1 MSYQVLSRKWRPQS
15 FSDVVGQNHVTQ
27 TLTNALKLNRIGHG
41 YIFTGPRG
49 VGKTTIA
56 RILAKALNCN
66 SIENINP
73 CNNCRNCKEITD
85 GSNMDV
91 LELDGASNR
100 GIDEIRELRESVK
113 YPPSSSSY
121 RVYIIDEVHMLTKE
135 AFNALLK
142 TLEEPPAHVV
152 FILATTDSHKIPQT
166 ILSRTQRFDFRMLSF
181 KSIVNHLIDILNKE
195 KVDFD
200 DESVNLIALK
210 ADGSMRDSL
219 SLLDQA
225 IAYSGDKL
233 KADIVQSSLGIIND
247 SIYVK
252 LFSAIMHKKIGLV
265 ITELEN
271 FFNAGYSI
279 NDFISGFNRLLR
291 NCLAV
296 SSGLKIDRLDEDLIK
311 MISGPNSYFQKID
324 LLRMLELSM
333 NFESRLRF
341 IEQPKISLEMLFV
354 KFASMDSCVTV
365 REILAGNFTVASNS
379 DSQALELL
387 NSDTKNK
394 NDLNKVKNEEFTSE
408 KTNFSSVERS
418 SESQKPSPKDKF
430 VNLKLIIEKWKEVIS
445 LIDKQNTKIANLL
458 EEVSLT
464 DFTGST
470 LTIELMHDQ
479 KFESKSLKKDSV
491 VIEEVLKS
499 IFGSIIKLNILY
511 KEDTQS
517 PVKNKKDIEIDN
529 EHPLFMKVLEKLD
542 GEIIR

>member
-1 MSYQVLSRKWRPQS
+1 
-15 FSDVVGQNHVTQ
+15 
-27 TLTNALKLNRIGHG
+27 
-41 YIFTGPRG
+41 
-49 VGKTTIA
+49 
-56 RILAKALNCN
+56 
-66 SIENINP
+66 
-73 CNNCRNCKEITD
+73 
-85 GSNMDV
+85 
-91 LELDGASNR
+91 
-100 GIDEIRELRESVK
+100 
-113 YPPSSSSY
+113 
-121 RVYIIDEVHMLTKE
+121 
-135 AFNALLK
+135 
-142 TLEEPPAHVV
+142 
-152 FILATTDSHKIPQT
+152 
-166 ILSRTQRFDFRMLSF
+166 MLSF

-458 EEVSLT
+458 EEVRINRLHR
-464 DFTGST
+464 F
-470 LTIELMHDQ
+470 
-479 KFESKSLKKDSV
+479 
-491 VIEEVLKS
+491 
-499 IFGSIIKLNILY
+499 
-511 KEDTQS
+511 
-517 PVKNKKDIEIDN
+517 DIN
-529 EHPLFMKVLEKLD
+529 Y
-542 GEIIR
+542 